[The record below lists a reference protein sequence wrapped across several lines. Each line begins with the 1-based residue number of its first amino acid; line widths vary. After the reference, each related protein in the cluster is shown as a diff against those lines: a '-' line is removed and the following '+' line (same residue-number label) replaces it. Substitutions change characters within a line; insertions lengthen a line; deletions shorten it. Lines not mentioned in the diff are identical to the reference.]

1 MNAADLMS
9 NDVTV
14 VDIDT
19 TVADAAALMR
29 DRNTGC
35 LVVTE
40 GGAPVGIITER
51 DMALG
56 CLIDGHISW
65 QCHVY
70 RHMTLLSETAS
81 LHTGIG
87 EALLAMMDAEVG
99 HMPVV
104 DGEGRVAGLL
114 FAEDLSR
121 AIEQDGEP
129 TLIMDDD
136 MADLAAVA

>member
-19 TVADAAALMR
+19 SVADAALLMR

-56 CLIDGHISW
+56 CLIDGHTSW
-65 QCHVY
+65 QCEVY

-81 LHTGIG
+81 LHTGAG
-87 EALLAMMDAEVG
+87 EALLAMMDAEVN

-121 AIEQDGEP
+121 AIEQDGELP
-129 TLIMDDD
+129 LIMDDEF
-136 MADLAAVA
+136 AAVA